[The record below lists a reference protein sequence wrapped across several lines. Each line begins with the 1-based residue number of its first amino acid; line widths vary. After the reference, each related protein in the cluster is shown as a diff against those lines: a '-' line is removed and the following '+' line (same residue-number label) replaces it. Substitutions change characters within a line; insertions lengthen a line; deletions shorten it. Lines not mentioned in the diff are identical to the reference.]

1 MPELTFRWELRAA
14 IAIGFVS
21 ACGFLEDAMSRRPAS
36 RRLLPLAAL
45 LLLGASLSGCGAV
58 TGVASGAASIAG
70 TAVDVVGTVAE
81 TSVDVVTAPL
91 R

>member
-1 MPELTFRWELRAA
+1 
-14 IAIGFVS
+14 
-21 ACGFLEDAMSRRPAS
+21 MSRRLTP

-45 LLLGASLSGCGAV
+45 LLLGGALSGCGAV
-58 TGVASGAASIAG
+58 AGVASGAASIAG
-70 TAVDVVGTVAE
+70 TAVDVAGTVAE

>member
-1 MPELTFRWELRAA
+1 MSRRST
-14 IAIGFVS
+14 
-21 ACGFLEDAMSRRPAS
+21 SRRPAS

-45 LLLGASLSGCGAV
+45 LLGGSLTGCGAV

>member
-1 MPELTFRWELRAA
+1 
-14 IAIGFVS
+14 
-21 ACGFLEDAMSRRPAS
+21 MSRRPTP

-45 LLLGASLSGCGAV
+45 LLGGALSGCGAV
-58 TGVASGAASIAG
+58 AGVASGAASIAG
-70 TAVDVVGTVAE
+70 TAVDVAGTVAE

>member
-1 MPELTFRWELRAA
+1 MSSRPT
-14 IAIGFVS
+14 
-21 ACGFLEDAMSRRPAS
+21 SRRPAP
-36 RRLLPLAAL
+36 RRLFPLAAL
-45 LLLGASLSGCGAV
+45 LLLGGSLAGCGAV
-58 TGVASGAASIAG
+58 TGVASGAASLAG

>member
-1 MPELTFRWELRAA
+1 MSRRST
-14 IAIGFVS
+14 
-21 ACGFLEDAMSRRPAS
+21 SRRPAS

-45 LLLGASLSGCGAV
+45 LLLGGSLTGCGAV

>member
-1 MPELTFRWELRAA
+1 
-14 IAIGFVS
+14 
-21 ACGFLEDAMSRRPAS
+21 MSRRFTP
-36 RRLLPLAAL
+36 RRQFAYAAL
-45 LLLGASLSGCGAV
+45 LLLGASLSGCGVV

-70 TAVDVVGTVAE
+70 TAVDVAGTVAE

>member
-1 MPELTFRWELRAA
+1 
-14 IAIGFVS
+14 
-21 ACGFLEDAMSRRPAS
+21 MSRRPTP

-81 TSVDVVTAPL
+81 TSVDVVTSPL

>member
-1 MPELTFRWELRAA
+1 
-14 IAIGFVS
+14 
-21 ACGFLEDAMSRRPAS
+21 MSRRPAP
-36 RRLLPLAAL
+36 RRFLPLAAL
-45 LLLGASLSGCGAV
+45 LLLGGPLTGCGAV

>member
-1 MPELTFRWELRAA
+1 MPS
-14 IAIGFVS
+14 VS
-21 ACGFLEDAMSRRPAS
+21 FQPLGFLEDSMSRRPAS
-36 RRLLPLAAL
+36 RRRLPLAAL